1 MSDNEQVAFFTYI
14 LERLKQ
20 CGVKQI
26 FGVPGDFNLTALDY
40 IEKDP
45 DLQWVGN
52 ANELNAAYA
61 SDGYAR
67 VKGTLAVVVTTFGV
81 GELSALCGIAGCL
94 AERVPVLHIV
104 GAPSTYMQAKQS
116 LLHHTLNL
124 PESFSTF
131 SSMSAPL
138 SCSQALIN
146 NIEPKTPTSW
156 TEAFD
161 KTLKAVL
168 EQCRPGYV
176 EVPTDAVHAKVSAE
190 GLKQPLPPPHSAP
203 PPESVATSLS
213 NTGASAAS
221 QGAAQVSLSTAPTN
235 VPSAPSSD
243 DVTAHVV
250 EDIAKRFGGAKK
262 PIILVDA
269 CAGRFGMALEVRNL
283 VDACGIRFF
292 ETPMGKSLMDEHH
305 PLYGGCYAGANSLP
319 TVQKEVESADFVL
332 YVGALKS
339 DFNSG
344 SFSVNIDPK
353 VIIELH
359 SFTTTIGYASYPTTD
374 IRTILPLLRPAFEKL
389 GRGKHSKGQS
399 VQQKVEDKS
408 VDSPVVPDPKGNEI
422 KHEWLWPRIG
432 QWFQDTDIILTE
444 TGTSSFGLTN
454 VVLPSNS
461 TYIAQ
466 ILWGA
471 IGWSVGACLGA
482 AMAAKENGNNRRTVL
497 FVGDGSLQ
505 LTLQEIGT
513 MLRRDVHPYI
523 FVLNNDG
530 YEIERQIHGWN
541 AEYNDI
547 QPYDHQLLLPFLAGK
562 KTKTPYQSFAIHT
575 PQELSKLLDDEEFN
589 KPDRL
594 RLIEVFMPRGDAPAG
609 LIRQAKLT
617 AEANDRV

>member
-1 MSDNEQVAFFTYI
+1 MSEEQLPFFVYI

-20 CGVKQI
+20 AGVKQI
-26 FGVPGDFNLTALDY
+26 FGVPGDFTLAALDY
-40 IEKDP
+40 IESDP
-45 DLQWVGN
+45 ELEWVGN

-67 VKGTLAVVVTTFGV
+67 VKRTLAVVITTFGV
-81 GELSALCGIAGCL
+81 GEFGIAGCL

-104 GAPSTYMQAKQS
+104 GAPSIQMQAKQS
-116 LLHHTLNL
+116 LLHHTLNT
-124 PESFSTF
+124 PDSFSTF
-131 SSMSAPL
+131 STMSAHL

-146 NIEPKTPTSW
+146 VIEPKTSTTW

-190 GLKQPLPPPHSAP
+190 GLKQKLPDPNSAP
-203 PPESVATSLS
+203 PAWSVATSLS
-213 NTGASAAS
+213 NTDASAAAKQS
-221 QGAAQVSLSTAPTN
+221 AQLNLSTSPTD
-235 VPSAPSSD
+235 VRSAPPSD
-243 DVTAHVV
+243 EVTAHVV
-250 EDIAKRFGGAKK
+250 EDIAQRYIAAKK
-262 PIILVDA
+262 PIVIVDA
-269 CAGRFGMALEVRNL
+269 CAGRFGMAGEVRRL
-283 VDACGIRFF
+283 VDACAIRFF
-292 ETPMGKSLMDEHH
+292 ETPMGKSLMDERH

-319 TVQKEVESADFVL
+319 AVKEEVESADFVL

-359 SFTTTIGYASYPTTD
+359 SFTTTIGYAAYPTTD
-374 IRTILPLLRPAFEKL
+374 IRHVLPLLGPAFKKL
-389 GRGKHSKGQS
+389 GKPKGGEGVRDTLEQM
-399 VQQKVEDKS
+399 QEQKRAIS
-408 VDSPVVPDPKGNEI
+408 AVPKPEGNEI
-422 KHEWLWPRIG
+422 KHSWLWPRVG
-432 QWFQDTDIILTE
+432 AWFKDDDIIITE

-454 VVLPSNS
+454 IILPSHC
-461 TYIAQ
+461 TYVSQ
-466 ILWGA
+466 ILWGS

-482 AMAAKENGNNRRTVL
+482 AMAAKEDGKGRRTAL

-513 MLRRDVHPYI
+513 MLRRNVHSYI

-541 AEYNDI
+541 AEYNNI

-562 KTKTPYQSFAIHT
+562 KCKTPYQSYKVHT
-575 PQELSKLLDDEEFN
+575 PEELNKLLDDEEFN
-589 KPDRL
+589 VPDRL
-594 RLIEVFMPRGDAPAG
+594 RLIEVYMPRGDAPEG
-609 LIRQAKLT
+609 LVRQAKLT
-617 AEANDRV
+617 SEANDRLS

>member
-1 MSDNEQVAFFTYI
+1 MSDQIEFLTYV

-20 CGVKQI
+20 AGVKQI
-26 FGVPGDFNLTALDY
+26 FGVPGDFTLEALDF
-40 IEKDP
+40 IEADP
-45 DLQWVGN
+45 DLEWVGN

-67 VKGTLAVVVTTFGV
+67 VKGTLAVIITTFGV

-104 GAPSTYMQAKQS
+104 GAPSTAMQAKKS

-124 PESFSTF
+124 PDSFTTFST
-131 SSMSAPL
+131 MSAPL
-138 SCSQALIN
+138 SCSQALLNTIP
-146 NIEPKTPTSW
+146 PKTPTTW

-161 KTLKAVL
+161 KTLRDVL

-176 EVPTDAVHAKVSAE
+176 EIPTDAVHALVSAE
-190 GLKQPLPPPHSAP
+190 GLKQKLPDPHSAP
-203 PPESVATSLS
+203 PPESVAASLP
-213 NTGASAAS
+213 NKGATASA
-221 QGAAQVSLSTAPTN
+221 QVQVSLSVGPTDSPTQP
-235 VPSAPSSD
+235 PSD
-243 DVTAHVV
+243 EVTAHVV
-250 EDIAKRFGGAKK
+250 QEIADRFKAAKK
-262 PIILVDA
+262 PIVLVDA
-269 CAGRFGMALEVRNL
+269 CAGRFGMAGEVRKL
-283 VDACGIRFF
+283 VEQCGIRFF

-305 PLYGGCYAGANSLP
+305 PLFGGCYAGANSLP
-319 TVQKEVESADFVL
+319 AVIEEVESADFVL

-344 SFSVNIDPK
+344 SFSVNIDPR
-353 VIIELH
+353 IIVELH
-359 SFTTTIGYASYPTTD
+359 SFTTNIGYAAYPTTD
-374 IRTILPLLRPAFEKL
+374 LRHVLPALGPAFKAVGTPVGEKSE
-389 GRGKHSKGQS
+389 GES
-399 VQQKVEDKS
+399 VQKKLEAQRVEGT
-408 VDSPVVPDPKGNEI
+408 VPEPEGDEI
-422 KHEWLWPRIG
+422 KHAWLWPRVG
-432 QWFQDTDIILTE
+432 KWFHDDDIIITE

-454 VVLPSNS
+454 VLLPSHS

-482 AMAAKENGNNRRTVL
+482 VMAAKEDGRNRRTVL

-530 YEIERQIHGWN
+530 YEIERQIHGWT

-547 QPYDHQLLLPFLAGK
+547 QLYDHQLLLPFLAGK
-562 KTKTPYQSFAIHT
+562 KCKTPYQSYAIHT
-575 PQELSKLLDDEEFN
+575 PAELSALLDDKEFN
-589 KPDRL
+589 VPDRL
-594 RLIEVFMPRGDAPAG
+594 RLIEVFMPRGDAPEG
-609 LIRQAKLT
+609 LKRQAKLT
-617 AEANDRV
+617 AEANAKVE